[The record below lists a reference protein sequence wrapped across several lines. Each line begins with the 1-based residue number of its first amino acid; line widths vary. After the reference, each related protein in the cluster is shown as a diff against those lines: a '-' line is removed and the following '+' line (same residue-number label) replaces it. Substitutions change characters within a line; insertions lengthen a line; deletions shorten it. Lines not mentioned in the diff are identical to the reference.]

1 MRTYRSFSWKDTNLR
16 VSCPDFE
23 RVTRTVIARRR
34 ELEQYIARHP
44 QFLHSLVP
52 LDLLDDAPEAA
63 RRMTDA
69 ASLTGVGPMA
79 AVAGTLAQLGAE
91 AALTHGCQEA
101 IVENG
106 GDIYLASDRDVL
118 VGILTGVEGLLGSEL
133 AFLISPAEM
142 PLALCSSS
150 SSMGHSLSLGNCD
163 LASVVAKDASLADA
177 AATLVCNH
185 IRLEKDLAVVLERIG
200 CIPGIDGIL
209 AVRQGKIA
217 LWGQLPKLVRSQ
229 DVRVKNKI
237 TRHGIDWNC

>member
-44 QFLHSLVP
+44 QFLFFFFP
-52 LDLLDDAPEAA
+52 LDLLDD
-63 RRMTDA
+63 
-69 ASLTGVGPMA
+69 
-79 AVAGTLAQLGAE
+79 
-91 AALTHGCQEA
+91 GCQEA

-106 GDIYLASDRDVL
+106 GDIYLASDRDML
-118 VGILTGVEGLLGSEL
+118 VGIHTGVEGLLGSEL

-237 TRHGIDWNC
+237 TRHGTDWNC